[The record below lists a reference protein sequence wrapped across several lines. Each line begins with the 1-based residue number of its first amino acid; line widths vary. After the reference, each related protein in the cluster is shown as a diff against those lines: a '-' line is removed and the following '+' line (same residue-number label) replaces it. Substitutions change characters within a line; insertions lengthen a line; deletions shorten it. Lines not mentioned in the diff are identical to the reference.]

1 MLMKYFK
8 YLLLLVVFIGH
19 ISVHA
24 GSYEDF
30 FSALNRDDAQSISAL
45 LQRGFDPNTP
55 NPDGVHG
62 LLLAVRAESWK
73 SVDALLQSPATEV
86 DSRNS
91 ADETA
96 LMLICLKGQLDL
108 ARRLIERGADVNK
121 TGWAP
126 LHYAATNGHGDV
138 IRLLLEHHAYIDA
151 ESPNGTT
158 PLMMAASYGS
168 PVAVKILLEAGA
180 DPLIKNQRGL
190 TAIDFAE
197 GAQRRESSE
206 LIAAFVRA
214 AQPKGKW

>member
-1 MLMKYFK
+1 MKNIK
-8 YLLLLVVFIGH
+8 YLLLLVVFICK
-19 ISVHA
+19 IPAYA

-30 FSALNRDDAQSISAL
+30 FSALNRDDSQTVASL

-73 SVDALLQSPATEV
+73 SVDALLQSPTTEV
-86 DSRNS
+86 DGRNAS
-91 ADETA
+91 DETA
-96 LMLICLKGQLDL
+96 LMLVCLKGQLDL
-108 ARRLIERGADVNK
+108 AGRLIERGADVNK
-121 TGWAP
+121 VGWTP

-158 PLMMAASYGS
+158 PLMMAASYGT

-180 DPLIKNQRGL
+180 DPLLKNQRGL

-197 GAQRRESSE
+197 RAQRREASE

-214 AQPKGKW
+214 AQPRGKW

>member
-1 MLMKYFK
+1 MKYIK
-8 YLLLLVVFIGH
+8 YLLLLVVLIGKT
-19 ISVHA
+19 SAHA

-30 FSALNRDDAQSISAL
+30 FSALNRDDSQTVASL

-73 SVDALLQSPATEV
+73 SVDVLLQSPTTEV
-86 DSRNS
+86 DGRNAS
-91 ADETA
+91 DETA
-96 LMLICLKGQLDL
+96 LMLVCLKGQLDL
-108 ARRLIERGADVNK
+108 AGRLIERGADVNK
-121 TGWAP
+121 VGWTP

-158 PLMMAASYGS
+158 PLMMAASYGT

-180 DPLIKNQRGL
+180 DPLLKNQRGL

-197 GAQRRESSE
+197 RAQRREASE

-214 AQPKGKW
+214 AQPRGKW

>member
-1 MLMKYFK
+1 MKNIK
-8 YLLLLVVFIGH
+8 YLLLLVVFICN
-19 ISVHA
+19 IPAYA

-30 FSALNRDDAQSISAL
+30 FSALNRDDSQTVASL

-73 SVDALLQSPATEV
+73 SVDALLQSPTTEV
-86 DSRNS
+86 DGRNAS
-91 ADETA
+91 DETA
-96 LMLICLKGQLDL
+96 LMLVCLKGQLDL
-108 ARRLIERGADVNK
+108 AGRLIERGADVNK
-121 TGWAP
+121 VGWTP

-158 PLMMAASYGS
+158 PLMMAASYGT

-180 DPLIKNQRGL
+180 DPLLKNQRGL

-197 GAQRRESSE
+197 RAQRREASE

-214 AQPKGKW
+214 AQPRGKW